1 MYMVRAL
8 IFSDK
13 VDWTPWT
20 QWFPCECRTTSTK
33 QIRNRTCSYPYK
45 YQEGLVCTEDADQDR
60 QCQTVPWCRDGN
72 WGDWHN
78 WGRCECFGD
87 VLQHRYKE
95 CDDPPPIKGGM
106 NCVGV
111 APKESRA
118 CVTDECDE
126 PGKPAEPGVTQAN
139 TRPEDNKS
147 RSPPTQTRTT
157 VPRVI
162 VTEPDPA
169 TFKTG
174 VKSTTLPAGLLPEV
188 STEVDVFFSV
198 ASNLTIVGAVCL
210 FHIELF
216 EVT

>member
-1 MYMVRAL
+1 
-8 IFSDK
+8 
-13 VDWTPWT
+13 
-20 QWFPCECRTTSTK
+20 
-33 QIRNRTCSYPYK
+33 
-45 YQEGLVCTEDADQDR
+45 
-60 QCQTVPWCRDGN
+60 
-72 WGDWHN
+72 
-78 WGRCECFGD
+78 
-87 VLQHRYKE
+87 
-95 CDDPPPIKGGM
+95 M

-111 APKESRA
+111 APNESRA

-162 VTEPDPA
+162 VKDSVSP

-216 EVT
+216 EFT

>member
-1 MYMVRAL
+1 M
-8 IFSDK
+8 
-13 VDWTPWT
+13 
-20 QWFPCECRTTSTK
+20 
-33 QIRNRTCSYPYK
+33 
-45 YQEGLVCTEDADQDR
+45 CTEDADQDR

-72 WGDWHN
+72 WGDWHS

-87 VLQHRYKE
+87 VLQHRYKQ
-95 CDDPPPIKGGM
+95 CDDPTPTNGGM
-106 NCVGV
+106 NCVGN

-126 PGKPAEPGVTQAN
+126 PGKLTVSGVTQAN
-139 TRPEDNKS
+139 TRPEDITSKT
-147 RSPPTQTRTT
+147 PLTQPRTT